1 MDFELDIVRRDG
13 IDESSRL
20 CFGRRS
26 VPLELHCMP
35 TTVCTAKASYKKT
48 PGQLELTETHLQW
61 FADGKK
67 APSVRVLY
75 AEAAC

>member
-1 MDFELDIVRRDG
+1 MPRA
-13 IDESSRL
+13 SA
-20 CFGRRS
+20 GRHS
-26 VPLELHCMP
+26 ELHRMP
-35 TTVCTAKASYKKT
+35 TTVCTAKASYKKI

-67 APSVRVLY
+67 APSVRVPY